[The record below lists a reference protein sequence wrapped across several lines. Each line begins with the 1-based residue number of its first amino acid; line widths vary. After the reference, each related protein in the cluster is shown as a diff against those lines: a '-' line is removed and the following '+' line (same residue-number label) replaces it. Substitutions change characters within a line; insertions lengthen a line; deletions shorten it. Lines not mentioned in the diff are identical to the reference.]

1 MGGGAHA
8 LHSPAVRG
16 GIRVLAASLCLAVAL
31 SGEAATGKR
40 TSRTAKRPPAPVDL
54 VWHVETLDGTVLDS
68 KRADEPINPASVVKV
83 GTTLWALEALGPD
96 ARFETRVYAR
106 GAIDTAR
113 KSVLG
118 DLVVQ
123 GGNDPDF
130 HQENAFLLAM
140 ALNQRG
146 VQRVNGALVVDR
158 RFWMGWENGSSG
170 RDPDPLKRGLLMA
183 TRLRQALD
191 SGRWNAAARRAWAD
205 LARRR
210 GFDPRRPPRVT
221 VARGVGVD
229 GLVVEG
235 ELLAV
240 HRSRPL
246 EHTLRRFN
254 CFSNNDIER
263 VGEAIGPIDE
273 LVALV
278 AERSNAK
285 PGEVQLETASG
296 LGVNRLTP
304 REIVS
309 LLRDLHRTS
318 ARLGLRVEGLLP
330 VAGCDPGTVDRFYPR
345 LTGGPVATSLVA
357 KTGTLT
363 ATDGGVSVL
372 AGLVN
377 TARGEVVFCVALPQ
391 AGGKLGRA
399 RQAEEAWVLELLASQ
414 GGPRPRSCAPLL
426 SPTDDEARVVVIPP
440 PDQAPGSRLQA
451 QAPPPTRQISESEG
465 QQVSSPT
472 HPGSGLKA
480 QDSPPTR

>member
-1 MGGGAHA
+1 
-8 LHSPAVRG
+8 VRG
-16 GIRVLAASLCLAVAL
+16 FIHLLVVGLCLTVA
-31 SGEAATGKR
+31 GVGQAAAGR
-40 TSRTAKRPPAPVDL
+40 HASRPIRRASAPVDL
-54 VWHVETLDGTVLDS
+54 VWHVETLDGAVVDS

-83 GTTLWALEALGPD
+83 GTTLWALEALGPQ

-106 GAIDTAR
+106 GAIDKAT
-113 KSVLG
+113 KTVVG

-123 GGNDPDF
+123 GGYDPDF
-130 HQENAFLLAM
+130 HEENAFLVAL

-146 VQRVNGALVVDR
+146 IERVTGALVVDR

-191 SGRWNAAARRAWAD
+191 SKRWNGAARRAWVD
-205 LARRR
+205 LAGRR
-210 GFDPRRPPRVT
+210 GLDVRHPPRLT

-229 GLVVEG
+229 GEVVLG
-235 ELLAV
+235 ELLVV

-246 EHTLRRFN
+246 EGTLRRFN

-263 VGEAIGPIDE
+263 VGEAIGPVDE

-278 AERSNAK
+278 SERCHAR
-285 PGEVQLETASG
+285 PGEIQLETASG

-304 REIVS
+304 RQIVG
-309 LLRDLHRTS
+309 LLRDLHRT
-318 ARLGLRVEGLLP
+318 AGRMGLRVEELLP
-330 VAGCDPGTVDRFYPR
+330 VAGCDPGTVDRFFPL
-345 LTGGPVATSLVA
+345 LTGGPVATSMVG

-377 TARGEVVFCVALPQ
+377 TAQGEVVFCVALPQ
-391 AGGKLGRA
+391 AGRKLGRA
-399 RQAEEAWVLELLASQ
+399 RQAEEAWVLDLLARH
-414 GGPRPRSCAPLL
+414 GGARPRSCAPLL
-426 SPTDDEARVVVIPP
+426 LHTDDEARVVVIPP

-451 QAPPPTRQISESEG
+451 QAPPPTRRISESAG
-465 QQVSSPT
+465 Q
-472 HPGSGLKA
+472 
-480 QDSPPTR
+480 